1 MAHFRLVRRRPSPD
15 LAGVVDR
22 HCNVRWDLRGRESFE
37 QQILPHPCV
46 NLVWE
51 PTGPAVYGVVEGRSV
66 HRLDA
71 RGEALGVKF
80 LPGAFSPFS
89 ALPAIELTG
98 RVVSFEE
105 ALGPDGARLARDG
118 QAAASAA
125 ERIALAEAFL
135 RERRGDADPRVEMVV
150 AVAEAMRSGPPD
162 QRVADVAAEHGLSVR
177 TLQRLFRDHVG
188 QAHFG
193 NDFRRYVGVPPAA
206 YAASRRRS
214 RWPPRPRARGRARGS
229 PARRPRTAR
238 RARRRR
244 RRSGRSAVT
253 PSASRGGLPH
263 QIGMPHIGSQR
274 SISCSTGSSGPRI
287 AFICSSRSA
296 SRACSPPAGTKG
308 YHVPRL

>member
-22 HCNVRWDLRGRESFE
+22 HWNVRWDLRGRESFE

-135 RERRGDADPRVEMVV
+135 RERRGDADPRVETVV

-188 QAHFG
+188 VTPKWVLQRYRLHDAAERIAAGEAPDPAALALELGYFDQAHFG

-206 YAASRRRS
+206 YAA
-214 RWPPRPRARGRARGS
+214 
-229 PARRPRTAR
+229 
-238 RARRRR
+238 
-244 RRSGRSAVT
+244 
-253 PSASRGGLPH
+253 
-263 QIGMPHIGSQR
+263 
-274 SISCSTGSSGPRI
+274 
-287 AFICSSRSA
+287 
-296 SRACSPPAGTKG
+296 ACAAAAESMAA
-308 YHVPRL
+308 